1 MRRALI
7 ATVGTVAAVV
17 AILQYKSSGTFK
29 AAGGSNLLPTAGSSA
44 ATSSPPSTAAPTASA
59 SSAGSTA
66 ATSPATTTPPAT
78 APPTTAPKAPSG
90 PNGQFTGSDVTFA
103 YGEIEVRLTYNNGKI
118 TSVNFPIDNAPDPR
132 SEFINSQALPILTQ
146 ELLRAQSLNIDGVSG
161 ATFTSNA
168 FAQTVQAALS
178 KAGK

>member
-7 ATVGTVAAVV
+7 ATAGTVAAVV
-17 AILQYKSSGTFK
+17 AILQYKSAGTFK
-29 AAGGSNLLPTAGSSA
+29 AGGGQLLPAAGSSA
-44 ATSSPPSTAAPTASA
+44 ATSTTTPPAGSSSTSA
-59 SSAGSTA
+59 SSG
-66 ATSPATTTPPAT
+66 TSPATTPPT
-78 APPTTAPKAPSG
+78 TTPPTTAAPATSAG
-90 PNGQFTGSDVTFA
+90 PNGQFTGSDVSFI
-103 YGEIEVRLTYNNGKI
+103 YGEIEVRLTYRDGKI
-118 TSVNFPIDNAPDPR
+118 TSVNFPIDTAPDPR

>member
-7 ATVGTVAAVV
+7 ATAGTVAAVV
-17 AILQYKSSGTFK
+17 AILQYKSAGTFK
-29 AAGGSNLLPTAGSSA
+29 AGGGQLLPAAGSSA
-44 ATSSPPSTAAPTASA
+44 ATSTTTPPAGSSSTSA
-59 SSAGSTA
+59 SSG
-66 ATSPATTTPPAT
+66 TSPATTPPAT
-78 APPTTAPKAPSG
+78 TPPTTTPPTTAAPATSAG
-90 PNGQFTGSDVTFA
+90 PNGQFTGSDVSFI
-103 YGEIEVRLTYNNGKI
+103 YGEIEVRLTYRDGKI
-118 TSVNFPIDNAPDPR
+118 TSVNFPIDTAPDPR